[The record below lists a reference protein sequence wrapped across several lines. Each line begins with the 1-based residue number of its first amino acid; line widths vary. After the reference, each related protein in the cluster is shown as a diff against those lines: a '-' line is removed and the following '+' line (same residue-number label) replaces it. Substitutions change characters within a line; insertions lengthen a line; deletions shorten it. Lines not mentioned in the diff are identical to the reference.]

1 MVVDDCCF
9 SNKDSLVIKPP
20 KKCPLVLWMAIL
32 GLIMISGV
40 YICSLCLKL
49 RVFVVTPNQ
58 LRGKATKQTCHDP
71 RIPQSE
77 LHYMHYPEPT
87 TYSRK
92 ECTCTPVRFFA
103 ILSMQRS
110 GSGWFETLLNS
121 HVNVSSNGEIFSVK
135 ERRINISSITETLDK
150 VYNLDWYSSASKN
163 ECTAAVGLKWML
175 NQVMV
180 ATVLEAVAS
189 LCNKRL
195 HGTQADIMG
204 LMQHHKE
211 IIEYFNKRG
220 VSAILLF
227 RRNLL
232 RRLVSVLANSHD
244 RNAKQLNGTHKAH
257 VHSKDEADVLARYKP
272 TINTTLLIPELK
284 HTDKWGADALEH
296 FKSSRHILL
305 YYEDLVHDST
315 KLMDVLDFLRLPQQM
330 LSSRHVKIHS
340 KPLSD
345 QIENWDAV
353 YTALKGTEYES
364 FLNADYQI

>member
-1 MVVDDCCF
+1 MQ
-9 SNKDSLVIKPP
+9 DSLVIKPP
-20 KKCPLVLWMAIL
+20 KKYPLMLWMAIL

-58 LRGKATKQTCHDP
+58 LKMKATKQTCHDP

-77 LHYMHYPEPT
+77 LRYMHYPEPT

-121 HVNVSSNGEIFSVK
+121 HVNVSSNGEIFSIK
-135 ERRINISSITETLDK
+135 ERRANVSSIMETLDK
-150 VYNLDWYSSASKN
+150 VYNLDWYTSASKN

-175 NQVMV
+175 NQ
-180 ATVLEAVAS
+180 
-189 LCNKRL
+189 
-195 HGTQADIMG
+195 G
-204 LMQHHKE
+204 LMQHQKE

-232 RRLVSVLANSHD
+232 CRLVSVLANSHD

-296 FKSSRHILL
+296 FKSTRHILL
-305 YYEDLVHDST
+305 YYEDLVHNST

-330 LSSRHVKIHS
+330 LSSRQVKIHS
-340 KPLSD
+340 KLLSD
-345 QIENWDAV
+345 QIDNWDAV

>member
-1 MVVDDCCF
+1 MRSRNRKETPALSVRFGSRRQKKGSRGKRSSIKGWSSCF
-9 SNKDSLVIKPP
+9 ARFHNMICIMQDSLVIKPP

-175 NQVMV
+175 NQ
-180 ATVLEAVAS
+180 
-189 LCNKRL
+189 
-195 HGTQADIMG
+195 G

-257 VHSKDEADVLARYKP
+257 VHSKDEADVLSQDISLR
-272 TINTTLLIPELK
+272 
-284 HTDKWGADALEH
+284 
-296 FKSSRHILL
+296 
-305 YYEDLVHDST
+305 ST
-315 KLMDVLDFLRLPQQM
+315 QLC
-330 LSSRHVKIHS
+330 
-340 KPLSD
+340 
-345 QIENWDAV
+345 
-353 YTALKGTEYES
+353 
-364 FLNADYQI
+364 

>member
-1 MVVDDCCF
+1 MRSRNRKEKRTLSLRF
-9 SNKDSLVIKPP
+9 GSRRQKKGSRGKRSSIKDSLVTKPS
-20 KKCPLVLWMAIL
+20 KKYPLVLWMAIL

-40 YICSLCLKL
+40 YIFSLCLKL

-58 LRGKATKQTCHDP
+58 LKGKATKQTCHDP
-71 RIPQSE
+71 HIPQSE
-77 LHYMHYPEPT
+77 LRYMHYPEPT
-87 TYSRK
+87 TYSSSVLCYSIDAEVWEWMAPWK
-92 ECTCTPVRFFA
+92 PGCDIT
-103 ILSMQRS
+103 
-110 GSGWFETLLNS
+110 WFSFDLT
-121 HVNVSSNGEIFSVK
+121 
-135 ERRINISSITETLDK
+135 
-150 VYNLDWYSSASKN
+150 
-163 ECTAAVGLKWML
+163 
-175 NQVMV
+175 
-180 ATVLEAVAS
+180 
-189 LCNKRL
+189 
-195 HGTQADIMG
+195 G
-204 LMQHHKE
+204 LMQHHKD
-211 IIEYFNKRG
+211 IIEYFNKKG

-232 RRLVSVLANSHD
+232 CRLVSVLANSHD

-257 VHSKDEADVLARYKP
+257 VHSKNEADVLARYKP

-284 HTDKWGADALEH
+284 HTDKWGADAMEH
-296 FKSSRHILL
+296 FKSTRHILL
-305 YYEDLVHDST
+305 YYEDLVDNST